1 MPRRARI
8 ALFGAVALL
17 GLLVLAWYATFHV
30 WAVER
35 ADALIYNGFHDLQT
49 RPHVSS
55 VANLLANLCDPHPYV
70 FLCLLPLS
78 IALLRRRF
86 TLAAT
91 IVVILVGANETTQVL
106 KPLLASPRPSW
117 LLASGPISAGSWP
130 SGHATAAMTLA
141 LAVVLASP
149 ARLRPLAAALGAAFA
164 VAVSYSFLA
173 LGWHYPSDA
182 LGGFLVATIWTL
194 LGIAGLDTF
203 EARRRRAG
211 GRERSGSLT
220 TTEALTLPATA
231 LFGTLLVAGLIVLAR
246 PDVMLSYASTHK
258 WFVAGAAAI
267 GAMALTLST
276 GVMMTLR
283 D

>member
-8 ALFGAVALL
+8 ALLGAAALI
-17 GLLVLAWYATFHV
+17 GLLLATWLATFHV

-35 ADALIYNGFHDLQT
+35 ADALIYNGFHDLQQH
-49 RPHVSS
+49 PHVWS
-55 VANLLANLCDPHPYV
+55 VANALANLCDPRPYV
-70 FLCLLPLS
+70 VLCMLPLS

-91 IVVILVGANETTQVL
+91 ILVILVGANETAQVL

-117 LLASGPISAGSWP
+117 LLATGPIAPGSWP
-130 SGHATAAMTLA
+130 SGHATASMALA
-141 LAVVLASP
+141 LCVVLASP

-164 VAVSYSFLA
+164 VAVSYSFLT

-194 LGIAGLDTF
+194 LGVAGLDSF
-203 EARRRRAG
+203 EARPRRD
-211 GRERSGSLT
+211 GRREPTGSLT
-220 TTEALTLPATA
+220 TTEALTVPATA
-231 LFGTLLVAGLIVLAR
+231 LFGTLLAAGLIVLAR
-246 PDVMLSYASTHK
+246 PDDVLSYAGTHT
-258 WFVAGAAAI
+258 WFVVGAAAI

-276 GVMMTLR
+276 AVMMTLR
-283 D
+283 N